1 MSDGLSKLACRYL
14 YCTTPINL
22 YKMPSR
28 SPQPGA
34 SDSDELDFEQSLL
47 EVEQSLQALRVRY
60 AQIQS
65 DRQQQQGLQQR
76 RDEIQRQMR
85 QNRSQSLK
93 AELKQIQQRLEG
105 LEVALESQL
114 FSWSG
119 LKEVFWQAVRFGGLG
134 VLLGWLLKS
143 LVG

>member
-1 MSDGLSKLACRYL
+1 
-14 YCTTPINL
+14 
-22 YKMPSR
+22 MPSR

-34 SDSDELDFEQSLL
+34 PGSDEIDFEQSLL
-47 EVEQSLQALRVRY
+47 EVEQSLQLLKVRY
-60 AQIQS
+60 AQIQA
-65 DRQQQQGLQQR
+65 DRQQQQALQQR

-85 QNRSQSLK
+85 QDRSQSLK

>member
-1 MSDGLSKLACRYL
+1 MSSQ
-14 YCTTPINL
+14 P
-22 YKMPSR
+22 
-28 SPQPGA
+28 PQPGA
-34 SDSDELDFEQSLL
+34 ANSDEVDFEQSLR
-47 EVEQSLQALRVRY
+47 EAEQSLLLLKARY

-65 DRQQQQGLQQR
+65 DQQQQQVLRQR
-76 RDEIQRQMR
+76 LSETQRQMR
-85 QNRSQSLK
+85 RDRSQTLK
-93 AELKQIQQRLEG
+93 TELKQIQQQLEG

>member
-1 MSDGLSKLACRYL
+1 
-14 YCTTPINL
+14 
-22 YKMPSR
+22 MPSR